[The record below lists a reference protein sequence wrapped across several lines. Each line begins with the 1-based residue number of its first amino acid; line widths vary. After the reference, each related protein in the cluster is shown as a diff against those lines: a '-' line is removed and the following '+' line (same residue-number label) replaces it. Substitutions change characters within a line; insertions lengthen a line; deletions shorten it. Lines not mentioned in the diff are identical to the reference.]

1 MNPKLKLIILSAL
14 GASALNVLAA
24 NKVVTSG
31 TVTEADQTYEAIPGQ
46 AALRVSGSA
55 TCYSGTRL
63 TLSGIAVADNGHY
76 GAYVYDQGRLDLRD
90 ATISGGPVLNG
101 IGAAATGSSIMT
113 NTGGTIT
120 TTGSRGYGVLANSFA
135 NANLS
140 RVTITTTGFGGYGVM
155 ADAASV
161 SLSGV
166 TITTAGDAA
175 FAVSVYNNSTLTITG
190 GAFTAT
196 GSDGRGVRSQDSFA
210 TLTDTVIVHTGPKSH
225 TASGFHLAITGT
237 AVLNN
242 VNIIADN
249 VAAINL
255 SGPASERPVLII
267 NGGSLVSGHSAVN
280 FGADMNA
287 SAIVTITGV
296 DLVAPIVINTEIV
309 SGEKNAPAA
318 AVAITDST
326 LAGDIVSNILSTL
339 TIDLNHST
347 LTGDLIANDNAIL
360 TVSGSNGAVITG
372 AVTGSGAATL
382 DLTVSGP
389 GASLLGDIAQHDA
402 AAVTITIDHGATGSG
417 GFAGGNLITGGDSA
431 WTFNKDSH
439 GNYGE
444 NNGVWNIGDYEVI
457 FDNMLHTGTL
467 TISVNSDTGE
477 GGSIAVID
485 TADGDGTVHINTTG
499 NGKADPNKVLPGIV
513 SGDGTEHWQWD
524 PIDWGIDTI
533 IKDGDH
539 FIKNGTSPAGAVL
552 NSSVAI
558 QQAMWFAQQNSLLKR
573 MGELR
578 YGTRAS
584 RPPAGGTPAF
594 HNLIEN
600 LWLRSYGQ
608 QLNIGSQV
616 AGKAYEQLIYGV
628 DLGTDHKFTISADS
642 DLYLGVYAGYGRSD
656 LDYRTP
662 GTDGELNSYYGGF
675 YATWLH
681 SSGFYIDATVKAASV
696 DNNLKAPHG
705 DTQLKANYSDVNI
718 GGSLELGK
726 KFTFADA
733 WFIEPQFQVNY
744 LHILAEDYTAGHMA
758 LKAQDLD
765 ALQLRIGTLFGRTI
779 NLTNSGAL
787 QPYVKISGVETI
799 SSGGTLRNGY
809 QHTRANTDGARAEL
823 GAGLIW
829 QLDTN
834 NQLHLDYEA
843 S

>member
-1 MNPKLKLIILSAL
+1 MHPKLTLLILSAL
-14 GASALNVLAA
+14 GASALNVLAE

-31 TVTEADQTYEAIPGQ
+31 TVTEADQTYAGISGT
-46 AALRVSGSA
+46 AALQVSGSE
-55 TCYSGTRL
+55 TWYSGTRL
-63 TLSGIAVADNGHY
+63 TLSGTAVANNGHY
-76 GAYVYDQGRLDLRD
+76 GAYVYNQGRLDLRD
-90 ATISGGPVLNG
+90 ATITGGPVQSG
-101 IGAAATGSSIMT
+101 IGAAALGSSTMT
-113 NTGGTIT
+113 ITGGTIT
-120 TTGSRGYGVLANSFA
+120 TTGSRGHGVLVNSFA

-140 RVTITTTGFGGYGVM
+140 GVTITTTGFGGYGVT

-175 FAVSVYNNSTLTITG
+175 FAVSVYNSSTLTITSG
-190 GAFTAT
+190 TFTAT

-210 TLTDTVIVHTGPKSH
+210 TLTDAVIVHTGPKSH

-242 VNIIADN
+242 VNITADN

-255 SGPASERPVLII
+255 SGSASERPVLII

-280 FGADMNA
+280 FGADMA
-287 SAIVTITGV
+287 AAAIVTITGA

-309 SGEKNAPAA
+309 SGQKNAPAA

-326 LAGDIVSNILSTL
+326 LTGDIVSNVLSTL

-347 LTGDLIANDNAIL
+347 LTGDLIANDNATL
-360 TVSGSNGAVITG
+360 TVSGSNGAVITS

-389 GASLLGDIAQHDA
+389 GSSFAGDIAQHA
-402 AAVTITIDHGATGSG
+402 AAVVTVTLDTGATGKG
-417 GFAGGNLITGGDSA
+417 GFNGGNLITGSDSV

-444 NNGVWNIGDYEVI
+444 NNGVWNLGDYEVI

-499 NGKADPNKVLPGIV
+499 NGKADPNQVLPGIV

-524 PIDWGIDTI
+524 PIDWGIDQL

-539 FIKNGTSPAGAVL
+539 FVKNGTSPAGAVL

-578 YGTRAS
+578 YGARAS
-584 RPPAGGTPAF
+584 RPPAGGTPAL
-594 HNLIEN
+594 HIIEN
-600 LWLRSYGQ
+600 IWIRSYGQ
-608 QLNIGSQV
+608 QLNVSNQV
-616 AGKAYEQLIYGV
+616 SGKAYEQLIYGV

-656 LDYRTP
+656 
-662 GTDGELNSYYGGF
+662 
-675 YATWLH
+675 
-681 SSGFYIDATVKAASV
+681 
-696 DNNLKAPHG
+696 
-705 DTQLKANYSDVNI
+705 
-718 GGSLELGK
+718 
-726 KFTFADA
+726 
-733 WFIEPQFQVNY
+733 
-744 LHILAEDYTAGHMA
+744 
-758 LKAQDLD
+758 
-765 ALQLRIGTLFGRTI
+765 
-779 NLTNSGAL
+779 
-787 QPYVKISGVETI
+787 
-799 SSGGTLRNGY
+799 
-809 QHTRANTDGARAEL
+809 
-823 GAGLIW
+823 
-829 QLDTN
+829 
-834 NQLHLDYEA
+834 
-843 S
+843 